1 MTQLKPSEKRML
13 VILLSGLFLLANVLG
28 WAWYSSLMLRS
39 ERRLAGLKAKVN
51 SLEVWRRE
59 APAAEEKR
67 AWIGEHLKEYADET
81 ARDTYL
87 DNLVQNDL
95 RSGLDLELISPRP
108 LDPLMPTDELPFIR
122 SRYETKVKGTWTD
135 VMTFVYRLQK
145 PSEFRFVP
153 RVTMVPR
160 KNEQNDAE
168 QFVECFVTIEK
179 WWAPESAT
187 ADDVAANEQPA
198 APVVEAP
205 VTAAVPTPEPAAAA
219 APAAEAAPAAV
230 AAPEPVNSV
239 NSVNPVNPGQ

>member
-67 AWIGEHLKEYADET
+67 AWIGDNLKEYADET

-122 SRYETKVKGTWTD
+122 SRYETKGTWTD

-187 ADDVAANEQPA
+187 ADDLAANEQPA
-198 APVVEAP
+198 APVVEVP
-205 VTAAVPTPEPAAAA
+205 VTAAVPTPEPSGEAAAA
-219 APAAEAAPAAV
+219 APAPEVAPAAA
-230 AAPEPVNSV
+230 AAPEPV

>member
-1 MTQLKPSEKRML
+1 
-13 VILLSGLFLLANVLG
+13 
-28 WAWYSSLMLRS
+28 
-39 ERRLAGLKAKVN
+39 
-51 SLEVWRRE
+51 
-59 APAAEEKR
+59 
-67 AWIGEHLKEYADET
+67 
-81 ARDTYL
+81 
-87 DNLVQNDL
+87 
-95 RSGLDLELISPRP
+95 LISPRP

-187 ADDVAANEQPA
+187 ADDLAANEQPA
-198 APVVEAP
+198 APVVEVP
-205 VTAAVPTPEPAAAA
+205 VTAAVPTPEPSGEAAAA
-219 APAAEAAPAAV
+219 APAPEAAAAAA
-230 AAPEPVNSV
+230 AAPEPVNSA
-239 NSVNPVNPGQ
+239 NPVNPGQ